1 VFKNYWCEGVCTP
14 DYKDDG
20 YGNCKR
26 KCPDGWLN
34 FADFCAKPI
43 PRPRRMSPVIWETE
57 GTGCDAGYHVWP
69 YVTISCIADCPA
81 RMVEV
86 GLATACQKD
95 NYGQT
100 SVEPHCRPGYENYYA
115 GCRGCG
121 SGLTKYGEVCVE
133 PCPAGYT
140 QCGVACV
147 KVASTCTNE
156 IKSYL
161 TSKLSAIENFVKSKG
176 YNNDFSG
183 IVKTQLS
190 GAKVCPWL
198 LNNI

>member
-1 VFKNYWCEGVCTP
+1 
-14 DYKDDG
+14 
-20 YGNCKR
+20 
-26 KCPDGWLN
+26 
-34 FADFCAKPI
+34 
-43 PRPRRMSPVIWETE
+43 
-57 GTGCDAGYHVWP
+57 
-69 YVTISCIADCPA
+69 
-81 RMVEV
+81 MVEV

-190 GAKVCPWL
+190 GAKVCP
-198 LNNI
+198 